1 MAGPSE
7 IVPLGDVSKAE
18 PEHAEV
24 RPLVLELEEARL
36 LLLELDDVA
45 KGVVVVGDAPA
56 GA

>member
-7 IVPLGDVSKAE
+7 IVPLGDVREAA

-24 RPLVLELEEARL
+24 RPLVLKLEEARP
-36 LLLELDDVA
+36 LLLELDGVA

>member
-1 MAGPSE
+1 LAGPSE
-7 IVPLGDVSKAE
+7 IVPLGDVSEAE

-24 RPLVLELEEARL
+24 RPL
-36 LLLELDDVA
+36 LLELDGVA